1 MFATVLWLGVFDPFL
16 RLRVVV
22 LESRVDW
29 IGYFLD
35 CADAI
40 CPGMTLG
47 ATVKLEEN
55 LAYVGVGTAGHL
67 GRKRRARI
75 QAALRGIG
83 SLCVR
88 TPSTPIGQS
97 STSNDLAAHRLARGD
112 RTSPYSAW
120 MAKRLRVSSTSV
132 VGAYEIEECLTED
145 CCRWTDSA
153 ISRPRRVLYVY
164 SATLCPI
171 AICRPDG

>member
-1 MFATVLWLGVFDPFL
+1 VFATVLWLGVFDPFL

-40 CPGMTLG
+40 CPGTTLG

-55 LAYVGVGTAGHL
+55 LTYVGVSTAGHL
-67 GRKRRARI
+67 GRKRRARV

-83 SLCVR
+83 SLWMR

-112 RTSPYSAW
+112 RTSLYPAW
-120 MAKRLRVSSTSV
+120 MAKGLRVSSTSV
-132 VGAYEIEECLTED
+132 VGTRLQD
-145 CCRWTDSA
+145 RGMLNRGRWTDSA

-171 AICRPDG
+171 AICRPDR